1 MTLNLYVER
10 RVETTFP
17 SIFKLVELRVPS
29 RIPSAFCPQKRHA
42 VFGRFYRRIS
52 EFEVED
58 YETRI
63 EIETPLK
70 VSLFVSCSLGC
81 LDPEMCPTCG

>member
-1 MTLNLYVER
+1 M
-10 RVETTFP
+10 
-17 SIFKLVELRVPS
+17 
-29 RIPSAFCPQKRHA
+29 
-42 VFGRFYRRIS
+42 
-52 EFEVED
+52 ED

-70 VSLFVSCSLGC
+70 VSLFVSCSLCC